1 MKKAYQNRIF
11 GLDVMRAA
19 AILFVV
25 FSHALWV
32 FPEAS
37 GTLIDILRLMGVM
50 GVEIFF
56 VLSGFLIGRILFRIF
71 TKEDFKTR
79 DLNYF
84 LIRRWF
90 RTLPNY
96 YLVLLIN
103 IGIVIYFG
111 RELPETLSSYFFFLQ
126 NATEGMDIFFT
137 ESWSLPIEEFAYII
151 CPFLFYLV
159 LLLPFEVAKQK
170 LFLYVTLFIL
180 AFFFATKVIYNF
192 NTPVSDLSYWNINL
206 KAVVLYRID
215 AVYYGVLAAYISL
228 TLPNIWK
235 SNPIVLLI
243 LGFLLF
249 LLLHYFIGAQQLTVE
264 EYPFLWNVLYLP
276 FCSVCIALSLPYLS
290 ELKSV
295 PSYLFRPVTF
305 ISLISYGMYL
315 LHYSII
321 LQLMRYFKPIE
332 ILSFN
337 EKLFYVVIYL
347 FLTITLAYLLYR
359 VYEKPMMD
367 MRDNP
372 YFKKRFSKI

>member
-1 MKKAYQNRIF
+1 MKKAYQDRIF

-25 FSHALWV
+25 FSHALWI

-37 GTLIDILRLMGVM
+37 GSLVDLLRLMGVM

-103 IGIVIYFG
+103 IGIFIYFG
-111 RELPETLSSYFFFLQ
+111 RELPETLFSYFFFLQ
-126 NATEGMDIFFT
+126 NATGGMDIFFT

-180 AFFFATKVIYNF
+180 VFFFTTKVIYNI

-215 AVYYGVLAAYISL
+215 AIYYGVLAAYISL

-235 SNPIVLLI
+235 SNPKALLI

-249 LLLHYFIGAQQLTVE
+249 LLLHYFIGAKPLTVE

-276 FCSVCIALSLPYLS
+276 LCSVCIALSLPFLS

-337 EKLFYVVIYL
+337 EKLIYVAIYL

-367 MRDNP
+367 IRDKP